1 MPAIFLHGQMMA
13 SVGVGV
19 GVVGGTAPNKRVV
32 GDPHVK
38 LSPDRVAG
46 PANSEGWRQTGRTVW
61 NQKQQHLHPADFY
74 YQRFRFSL
82 RFRFGCGEPADLT
95 GSCRTVGSPFPPP
108 RLATIDCAISTAKA
122 ASRFSTGFRLH
133 MHLPYGGGYA
143 GRAQLSC
150 NTFESHPDLTNLF
163 AARKGQVAVALTV
176 PLAGILLAAITPGSR
191 PGATRTTSSRNAR
204 DKAYPEQYPSKS
216 RQISV
221 TYPCSSPSAI
231 QHRSHTKLV
240 IVLKQKARHVTKPPS
255 K

>member
-1 MPAIFLHGQMMA
+1 MPVIFLHEQMMA

-19 GVVGGTAPNKRVV
+19 VGGGTAPNKRVV

-46 PANSEGWRQTGRTVW
+46 PANSEGWRQTARTVW
-61 NQKQQHLHPADFY
+61 NQKQQHPHPADFY

-176 PLAGILLAAITPGSR
+176 PLRGIGT
-191 PGATRTTSSRNAR
+191 
-204 DKAYPEQYPSKS
+204 SKS
-216 RQISV
+216 AVHELGQS
-221 TYPCSSPSAI
+221 
-231 QHRSHTKLV
+231 L
-240 IVLKQKARHVTKPPS
+240 
-255 K
+255 